1 MTRETVDRR
10 TMMKAASFG
19 ALAGAATSL
28 PRVAAAN
35 ANGGEAAAA
44 PTGKTHRFE
53 MTIEER
59 AVRVARGLNAR
70 VWAYEG
76 QVPGPLIRVREG
88 DRVEATVTNNT
99 RGQHTIHWHG
109 VYQTGSWRSDGVP
122 GITQTAIGSGGKTGT
137 YSFLADKPGSLWYHC
152 HVGVPNHVGIRGMWG
167 PLIVDPAEPLPIEK
181 EVTKDAILMFSS
193 WNSSVAEDYFGAEDP
208 TGKLD
213 FFSINGKAFPD
224 TQPIRVRKGDV
235 LRLRLYAVSAD
246 VAFHLHGHDMMVTH
260 QDGRALAEPQYA
272 DTVYVAMGQ
281 RKDVVVHMNNPG
293 RWAAHDHQEHH
304 ISNGGSAP
312 GGIFTVV
319 EYEEVKDDPW
329 YYWARKEFDPDFY
342 FIESMQS
349 GYGLIQQ
356 PQFRGE
362 PLKGG

>member
-1 MTRETVDRR
+1 MERDTVDRR
-10 TMMKAASFG
+10 TVMKAASFG
-19 ALAGAATSL
+19 LAAGAAANL
-28 PRVAAAN
+28 PRTAAAETGPT
-35 ANGGEAAAA
+35 ASAA
-44 PTGKTHRFE
+44 PSGTTHRFE

-59 AVRVARGLNAR
+59 QLSVARGLNAW
-70 VWAYEG
+70 VWAYQG
-76 QVPGPLIRVREG
+76 QVPGPLIRVQEG

-181 EVTKDAILMFSS
+181 EVTKDAILMFSA
-193 WNSSVAEDYFGAEDP
+193 WNSAQAQSYFGAEDP
-208 TGKLD
+208 TGGFD
-213 FFSINGKAFPD
+213 YYSINGKAFPD
-224 TQPIRVRKGDV
+224 NQPIRVRTGDV

-260 QDGRALAEPQYA
+260 QDGRALAEPVYA
-272 DTVYVAMGQ
+272 DTVYVGMGQ
-281 RKDVVVHMNNPG
+281 RKDVIVHMNNPG

-304 ISNGGSAP
+304 ISNGGSTP
-312 GGIFTVV
+312 GGMFTVV
-319 EYEEVKDDPW
+319 EYEEVEHDPW

-342 FIESMQS
+342 FIESMKR
-349 GYGLIQQ
+349 GHGLIQQ
-356 PQFRGE
+356 PSFRGE
-362 PLKGG
+362 PV